1 MKTSRGGLEEKFINK
16 TSRGG
21 LEEKFQAKPHM
32 LKALFFALVLTFSS
46 GCVVIGAGAA
56 SALGGT
62 YYLSGEIKASYPVSI
77 YHLYE
82 VTLYMF
88 QEEGIKTISV
98 TNTKINADIEGE
110 LEDGKSVKVHIYY
123 NDKDEATVGIR
134 IGTVG
139 DEKRSRELLK
149 EMERYI

>member
-1 MKTSRGGLEEKFINK
+1 MR
-16 TSRGG
+16 
-21 LEEKFQAKPHM
+21 
-32 LKALFFALVLTFSS
+32 LKALIFALVLTFSS

-82 VTLYMF
+82 ATLYTF
-88 QEEGIKTISV
+88 QEEGIKTVSV
-98 TNTKINADIEGE
+98 TNTKINADIEGD
-110 LEDGKSVKVHIYY
+110 LEDGESVKVHIYY

-149 EMERYI
+149 KMERYI